1 MMQSLSTGVIITT
14 GELERGMK
22 AWPESP
28 YGSGGGEGSAAAA
41 ADDGEGRAPAVTSD
55 GEGRVPAGTSQGEG
69 RAEAVA
75 APYEG
80 EGEGEGEGERA
91 ERRRQPGPGRGKG
104 NLASRLGLGGRVADS
119 RRRWGLTARVGVGVV
134 Q

>member
-28 YGSGGGEGSAAAA
+28 YGSGG
-41 ADDGEGRAPAVTSD
+41 GEGRAPAVTSD

-80 EGEGEGEGERA
+80 EGEGEGERA
-91 ERRRQPGPGRGKG
+91 ERRRQPGRGRGKG
-104 NLASRLGLGGRVADS
+104 ILASRLGLGGRVADS